1 MPARS
6 VAWMVIVF
14 EPGTSVRL
22 QDRFPFA
29 MVVAWPLQVTAERP
43 ESASETVPST
53 VICGVVTVAPAMGDV
68 TLISGVVLSIFRV
81 TLVDAV
87 MLALSLTVPET
98 T

>member
-1 MPARS
+1 M
-6 VAWMVIVF
+6 
-14 EPGTSVRL
+14 
-22 QDRFPFA
+22 
-29 MVVAWPLQVTAERP
+29 
-43 ESASETVPST
+43 PST